1 MKLSDRVIV
10 VTGSTRGIGRAIAEA
25 CAKEGARVV
34 ICSRQKSAVRET
46 LDTFEKED
54 WQVSG
59 ITIDVSV
66 KGNLEKLL
74 QHAIETWGRID
85 VWINNAG
92 LSGGFRPLQEMAR
105 EEIRALVDVNLTA
118 VLDACRIVIP
128 YFITRGGGILINM
141 SGKGGRGGEPSP
153 FLATYS
159 ATKAAI
165 TNLSKSLA
173 QENRA
178 YPISIHAVIPGMVA
192 TDFYKDMKT
201 SPKLAASIQNLPYVL
216 KAFGVPTDIV
226 GRFFVKI
233 AAQEPGKVTGKT
245 YSILSGWRLIRAIV
259 LMMWYQ
265 ATGKI
270 KKMV

>member
-1 MKLSDRVIV
+1 MKLNGRVVV
-10 VTGSTRGIGRAIAEA
+10 VTGSTRGIGRAVAEA

-34 ICSRQKSAVRET
+34 ICSRQKSAVAET
-46 LDTFEKED
+46 LETFKKEG

-66 KGNLEKLL
+66 KGDLEKLF
-74 QHAIETWGRID
+74 QHAIETWGKID

-92 LSGGFRPLQEMAR
+92 LSGGFRPLPQMTQ
-105 EEIRALVDVNLTA
+105 EEIRALVEVNFTA

-128 YFITRGGGILINM
+128 YFITKGGGILINM
-141 SGKGGRGGEPSP
+141 KGTGGRGEPSP

-165 TNLSKSLA
+165 TNLTNSLA
-173 QENRA
+173 EENRA
-178 YPISIHAVIPGMVA
+178 YPISIHSVIPGMVA

-201 SPKLAASIQNLPYVL
+201 SPELAASIQSLPYVL

-226 GRFFVKI
+226 GCFFVKI
-233 AAQEPGKVTGKT
+233 AVQKQEE
-245 YSILSGWRLIRAIV
+245 
-259 LMMWYQ
+259 
-265 ATGKI
+265 
-270 KKMV
+270 

>member
-1 MKLSDRVIV
+1 MKLNGRVVV
-10 VTGSTRGIGRAIAEA
+10 VTGSTRGIGRAVAEA

-34 ICSRQKSAVRET
+34 ICSRQKSAVAET
-46 LDTFEKED
+46 LETFKKEG

-59 ITIDVSV
+59 ISIDVSV
-66 KGNLEKLL
+66 KGDLEKLL
-74 QHAIETWGRID
+74 QHAVETWGGID

-92 LSGGFRPLQEMAR
+92 LSGGFRPLQEMAQ
-105 EEIRALVDVNLTA
+105 EEIRALVEVNLTA
-118 VLDACRIVIP
+118 VLNACRIVIP
-128 YFITRGGGILINM
+128 YFITQGGGILVNM
-141 SGKGGRGGEPSP
+141 SGKGGRGEPSP

-159 ATKAAI
+159 ATKVAI

-201 SPKLAASIQNLPYVL
+201 TPKLAASIQSLPYVL
-216 KAFGVPTDIV
+216 KAFGVPTDTV
-226 GRFFVKI
+226 GRFFVKV

-245 YSILSGWRLIRAIV
+245 YSILSGWRLMRAIL
-259 LMMWYQ
+259 LMIWYR

>member
-1 MKLSDRVIV
+1 MKVNERVIV

-25 CAKEGARVV
+25 CAKQGARVV
-34 ICSRQKSAVRET
+34 ISSRQKSAVRET
-46 LDTFEKED
+46 LQTFEKEG
-54 WQVSG
+54 WQVCG

-66 KGNLEKLL
+66 KGDLEKLF
-74 QHAIETWGRID
+74 QYAIETWGRID

-92 LSGGFRPLQEMAR
+92 LSGGFRPLQEMAQ
-105 EEIRALVDVNLTA
+105 EEIGALVDVNFTA
-118 VLDACRIVIP
+118 VLNACRIVVP
-128 YFITRGGGILINM
+128 YFIDQGAGILINM
-141 SGKGGRGGEPSP
+141 SGKGGRGEPSP

-165 TNLSKSLA
+165 TNLTRSLA

-178 YPISIHAVIPGMVA
+178 YPISIHSVIPGMVA

-201 SPKLAASIQNLPYVL
+201 SPGLVASTQSLPYVL

-233 AAQEPGKVTGKT
+233 AGQEPGKVTGKT
-245 YSILSGWRLIRAIV
+245 YFILSGWRLARAIS
-259 LMMWYQ
+259 LMIWYR

>member
-1 MKLSDRVIV
+1 MKLNERVIV

-34 ICSRQKSAVRET
+34 VCSRQKSSVKET
-46 LDTFEKED
+46 LHTFKKEA

-59 ITIDVSV
+59 ITTDVSV
-66 KGNLEKLL
+66 KGDLEKLF

-92 LSGGFRPLQEMAR
+92 LSGGFRPLQEVSR

-118 VLDACRIVIP
+118 VLNACRIVIP
-128 YFITRGGGILINM
+128 YFIKRGGGILINM
-141 SGKGGRGGEPSP
+141 NGKGGRGDPSP

-178 YPISIHAVIPGMVA
+178 HSISIHSVIPGMVA
-192 TDFYKDMKT
+192 TDFYRNMKI
-201 SPKLAASIQNLPYVL
+201 SPELVTRMQSLPYVL
-216 KAFGVPTDIV
+216 KAFGVPTDTV

-259 LMMWYQ
+259 LMIWYR